1 MVFSCTKE
9 QVVYAPAGSKP
20 QEKQVDISKERARKL
35 NEMERRQIEEWVSGQ
50 KERFFPM
57 PLNYWV
63 NIENLNKRNRKPDE
77 ALVTYQYF
85 VEDFYGTQIYNQP
98 KGFVDVK
105 FGKFPNDLK
114 AVEDALRYM
123 KTGEEATLLV
133 PSVLGF
139 GTYGDGDKIG
149 SDLPLIVKLKL
160 LR

>member
-1 MVFSCTKE
+1 M
-9 QVVYAPAGSKP
+9 YAPVGGNT

-35 NEMERRQIEEWVSGQ
+35 NEMERRQIEEWISGQ
-50 KERFFPM
+50 NEKFFPM